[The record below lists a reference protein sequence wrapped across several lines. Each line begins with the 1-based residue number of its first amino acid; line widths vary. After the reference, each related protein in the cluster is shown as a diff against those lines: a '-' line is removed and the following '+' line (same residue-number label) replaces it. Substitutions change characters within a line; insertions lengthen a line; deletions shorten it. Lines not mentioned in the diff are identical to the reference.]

1 MTALLEMKQNIKHF
15 YGKYEMYI
23 LPILKF
29 LLAMTYFFWIN
40 LSLGFSSALD
50 SIFVVLIL
58 ALLCA
63 ILPTNTIML
72 MGFALI
78 IGHCYALNMIVA
90 AFAFLL
96 IILMMVLFLRF
107 SASANLVV
115 VFSPLGFAA
124 HVPAVVP
131 IGGGLLGGPL
141 TAAPAAGG
149 VILYYFIR
157 LVSEQA
163 SVLQS
168 EDTEVPQKLK
178 VMLDGLMKNQEMWIT
193 VGAFVIVSL
202 LVYILRTRS
211 MDYAWRVGIG
221 VGVVTYVFILFVGAL
236 FLDVNLNY
244 VSLAISAVCSVILG
258 FILEFFVFGG
268 DYTRTESLAFEDDD
282 YYYYVKA
289 VPKVSVGISSRQIKK
304 INGRQEKKEVLETEL
319 KVMSVIDEVPPVV
332 NSFPEEMER
341 ENQIQSSE
349 NVIAPQEEVDF
360 EKKLEESLKD
370 L

>member
-23 LPILKF
+23 QPILKF
-29 LLAMTYFFWIN
+29 LLAMAYFLWIN
-40 LSLGFSSALD
+40 LTLGFSSALD
-50 SIFVVLIL
+50 NIFVVLIL

-63 ILPTNTIML
+63 ILPVNTIML
-72 MGFALI
+72 IGFALI
-78 IGHCYALNMIVA
+78 IGHCYALDVIVA
-90 AFAFLL
+90 AVAVLL
-96 IILMMVLFLRF
+96 IILMIILFLRF
-107 SASANLVV
+107 NSGSNLAL

-131 IGGGLLGGPL
+131 IGSGLLGGPL
-141 TAAPAAGG
+141 TAAPAAAG
-149 VILYYFIR
+149 VLLSYFIR
-157 LVSEQA
+157 LVNEQA

-193 VGAFVIVSL
+193 VAAFVIVSL

-244 VSLAISAVCSVILG
+244 VSLAISAICSVILG
-258 FILEFFVFGG
+258 FVLEFFVFGG
-268 DYTRTESLAFEDDD
+268 DYTRIENLAFEDDD

-289 VPKVSVGISSRQIKK
+289 VPKISVSTSSRQIKK
-304 INGRQEKKEVLETEL
+304 INGKQENKENLEAEPRNISVLNE
-319 KVMSVIDEVPPVV
+319 IPPVTDSV
-332 NSFPEEMER
+332 FEEFKGEEQMT
-341 ENQIQSSE
+341 SSE
-349 NVIAPQEEVDF
+349 DVIAPQEEVDF

>member
-15 YGKYEMYI
+15 YGKHEMYI
-23 LPILKF
+23 QPILKF
-29 LLAMTYFFWIN
+29 LLAMTYFLWIN
-40 LSLGFSSALD
+40 LSLGFSSALN

-58 ALLCA
+58 GLLCA
-63 ILPTNTIML
+63 ILPVNTIML
-72 MGFALI
+72 IGFALI
-78 IGHCYALNMIVA
+78 IGHCYALNIIVA
-90 AFAFLL
+90 VFALLL
-96 IILMMVLFLRF
+96 IILMIILFLRF
-107 SASANLVV
+107 SSGGNLAL
-115 VFSPLGFAA
+115 VFAPLGFAA

-131 IGGGLLGGPL
+131 IGSGLLGGPL
-141 TAAPAAGG
+141 TVAPAASG
-149 VILYYFIR
+149 VILSYFIR
-157 LVSEQA
+157 LVNEQA

-168 EDTEVPQKLK
+168 EDTEIPQKLK

-193 VGAFVIVSL
+193 VAAFVIVSL

-244 VSLAISAVCSVILG
+244 VSLAISAICSVILG
-258 FILEFFVFGG
+258 FVLEFFVFGG
-268 DYTRTESLAFEDDD
+268 DYTRTESLSFEDDD

-289 VPKVSVGISSRQIKK
+289 VPKVSVSTSSRQIKK
-304 INGRQEKKEVLETEL
+304 INGKQENKEVLEEEP
-319 KVMSVIDEVPPVV
+319 KMVSVVDEMPPVV
-332 NSFPEEMER
+332 NSFSEEIEGEDQMP
-341 ENQIQSSE
+341 SSE
-349 NVIAPQEEVDF
+349 DVIAPQEEVDF

>member
-15 YGKYEMYI
+15 YGKHEMYI
-23 LPILKF
+23 QPILKF
-29 LLAMTYFFWIN
+29 LLAMAYFLWIN
-40 LSLGFSSALD
+40 LALGFSSALN

-63 ILPTNTIML
+63 ILPVNTIL
-72 MGFALI
+72 LIGFALI
-78 IGHCYALNMIVA
+78 IGHCYALNMVVA

-96 IILMMVLFLRF
+96 IILMMILFLRF
-107 SASANLVV
+107 SSNANLAL

-131 IGGGLLGGPL
+131 IGSGLLGGPL

-149 VILYYFIR
+149 VILSYFIR
-157 LVSEQA
+157 LVNEQA
-163 SVLQS
+163 SILQS
-168 EDTEVPQKLK
+168 EDTEIPQKLK

-193 VGAFVIVSL
+193 VAAFVIVSL
-202 LVYILRTRS
+202 LVYVLRTRS

-244 VSLAISAVCSVILG
+244 VSLAISAVCSIILG
-258 FILEFFVFGG
+258 FVLEFFVFGG

-289 VPKVSVGISSRQIKK
+289 VPKVSVSTSSRQIKK
-304 INGRQEKKEVLETEL
+304 INGKQEKKEVLEAEPKTT
-319 KVMSVIDEVPPVV
+319 PVV
-332 NSFPEEMER
+332 REIPPLPNSFAEEIKGEDQML
-341 ENQIQSSE
+341 SSE
-349 NVIAPQEEVDF
+349 DVIAPQEEVDF

>member
-23 LPILKF
+23 QPLLKF
-29 LLAMTYFFWIN
+29 VLAMAYFLWIN
-40 LSLGFSSALD
+40 LALGFSSALNN
-50 SIFVVLIL
+50 IFVVLIL

-63 ILPTNTIML
+63 ILPVNTIML
-72 MGFALI
+72 VGFALI
-78 IGHCYALNMIVA
+78 IGHCYSLNAIVA
-90 AFAFLL
+90 AVAFLL
-96 IILMMVLFLRF
+96 IVLMMILFLRF
-107 SASANLVV
+107 SSGANLAL

-131 IGGGLLGGPL
+131 IGSGLLGGPL
-141 TAAPAAGG
+141 TAAPAAAG
-149 VILYYFIR
+149 VILSYFVR
-157 LVSEQA
+157 LVNEQA

-168 EDTEVPQKLK
+168 EDTEVPQKIK

-193 VGAFVIVSL
+193 VAAFVIVSL

-244 VSLAISAVCSVILG
+244 VSLVISAICSVILG
-258 FILEFFVFGG
+258 FVLKFFVFGG
-268 DYTRTESLAFEDDD
+268 DYTRTESLSFEDDD

-289 VPKVSVGISSRQIKK
+289 VPKVSVSTSSRQIKK
-304 INGRQEKKEVLETEL
+304 INGKEENQEVLEAERQ
-319 KVMSVIDEVPPVV
+319 KVAMPNEVPPVV
-332 NSFPEEMER
+332 EPVVEEVKGEDQMV
-341 ENQIQSSE
+341 SSE
-349 NVIAPQEEVDF
+349 DVIAPQEEVDF